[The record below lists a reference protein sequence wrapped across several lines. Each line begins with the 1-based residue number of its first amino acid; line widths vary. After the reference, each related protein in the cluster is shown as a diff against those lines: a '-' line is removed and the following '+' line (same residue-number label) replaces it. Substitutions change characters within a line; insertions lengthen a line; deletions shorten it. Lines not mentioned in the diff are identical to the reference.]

1 MITQEILKNGKL
13 QLSVL
18 TENGWIRHIFEN
30 IEHLE
35 KYEKKCYPK
44 NNGVA

>member
-13 QLSVL
+13 QLSVF
-18 TENGWIRHIFEN
+18 TMTGWIRHVFDN

-35 KYEKKCYPK
+35 KYEKKCYPVD
-44 NNGVA
+44 NGV